1 MATYTKVIGGGST
14 VSPNAQ
20 ARKVVRRRIDCAAEA
35 ALQSLTEFSAADILQ
50 AITVPAGYRATA
62 VWVDVKKVAGGQ
74 ATADIGDGADA
85 DGYLAAVDL
94 NALGV
99 TYMTLL
105 LTDGGPVQPNT
116 ITRYTLGKTYTSA
129 DTIDITFNTNATAVA
144 VFDLYVEFLALD
156 EGAYTAYP

>member
-62 VWVDVKKVAGGQ
+62 VWVDVKKVEGGA
-74 ATADIGDGADA
+74 ATVDIGDGADA

-105 LTDGGPVQPNT
+105 LTDGGPNT

-144 VFDLYVEFLALD
+144 VFDVYVEFLALD

>member
-1 MATYTKVIGGGST
+1 MTTYTKVIGGGST

-62 VWVDVKKVAGGQ
+62 VWVDVKKVEGGA
-74 ATADIGDGADA
+74 ATVDIGDGADA

-99 TYMTLL
+99 TYMTFEAAA
-105 LTDGGPVQPNT
+105 NT
-116 ITRYTLGKTYTSA
+116 IIRYTLGKTYTSA

-144 VFDLYVEFLALD
+144 VFDVYVEFLALD

>member
-62 VWVDVKKVAGGQ
+62 VWVDVKKVEGGA

-99 TYMTLL
+99 TYMTLV
-105 LTDGGPVQPNT
+105 LTEAAPNT

-144 VFDLYVEFLALD
+144 VFDVYVEFLALD

>member
-1 MATYTKVIGGGST
+1 MTTYTKVIGGGST

-35 ALQSLTEFSAADILQ
+35 ALQSLTEFSPTDILE

-62 VWVDVKKVAGGQ
+62 VWVDVKKVEGGA
-74 ATADIGDGADA
+74 ATVDIGDGSDA

-99 TYMTLL
+99 TFMTLA
-105 LTDGGPVQPNT
+105 LTEAAPNT